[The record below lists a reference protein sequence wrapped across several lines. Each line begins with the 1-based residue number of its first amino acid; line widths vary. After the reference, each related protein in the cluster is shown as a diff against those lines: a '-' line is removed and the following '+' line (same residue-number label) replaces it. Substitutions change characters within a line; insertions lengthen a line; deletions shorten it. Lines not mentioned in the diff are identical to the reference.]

1 MFKINRPSR
10 LMSKTSPQLPALTHR
25 AAQQGEGKTGR
36 QKEEGDVG
44 EEEHMKE
51 GRTRRK
57 NKKDRERKMK
67 EEKKE

>member
-44 EEEHMKE
+44 EEEHMKKE
-51 GRTRRK
+51 GR
-57 NKKDRERKMK
+57 KDK
-67 EEKKE
+67 EEE